1 MSNSSNI
8 TGILARLINGTTE
21 SPTPSTSAANL
32 NPVSFTTAYANS
44 RSQTENNRTT
54 PSINAT
60 KKAIVLRYINEEPIA
75 DSTAEYG
82 TNWLSTILVNY
93 GVSEA
98 TTDVISSSGITSYP
112 KYRVWII
119 PDNLSIEGIVP
130 IMREGRITNLDRF
143 PICSVKDSSMTTE
156 LVKGALIRIDFE
168 NRVIKSDAYVTNI
181 INNGAEFGRAVF
193 TELEGIISPIVAC
206 IPCVDNSPSVSHPSG
221 DTIGTGANN
230 FNSGQVIRI
239 NNDAIYPYVEG
250 MSDVELVIF
259 YHGIE
264 PTKSVQER
272 QNTIL
277 GILEQKKDTISNK
290 LFLIPYGHDRNY
302 QDVQNTISELQSDRN
317 VNITAKKL
325 GFWSGG
331 SLGGKTALEQEIFAK
346 VEIADPTPQNG
357 SIPTNILTSGSL

>member
-130 IMREGRITNLDRF
+130 IMREGRITNL
-143 PICSVKDSSMTTE
+143 
-156 LVKGALIRIDFE
+156 
-168 NRVIKSDAYVTNI
+168 
-181 INNGAEFGRAVF
+181 
-193 TELEGIISPIVAC
+193 GI
-206 IPCVDNSPSVSHPSG
+206 HR
-221 DTIGTGANN
+221 T
-230 FNSGQVIRI
+230 
-239 NNDAIYPYVEG
+239 
-250 MSDVELVIF
+250 
-259 YHGIE
+259 
-264 PTKSVQER
+264 
-272 QNTIL
+272 
-277 GILEQKKDTISNK
+277 
-290 LFLIPYGHDRNY
+290 
-302 QDVQNTISELQSDRN
+302 
-317 VNITAKKL
+317 
-325 GFWSGG
+325 
-331 SLGGKTALEQEIFAK
+331 
-346 VEIADPTPQNG
+346 
-357 SIPTNILTSGSL
+357 